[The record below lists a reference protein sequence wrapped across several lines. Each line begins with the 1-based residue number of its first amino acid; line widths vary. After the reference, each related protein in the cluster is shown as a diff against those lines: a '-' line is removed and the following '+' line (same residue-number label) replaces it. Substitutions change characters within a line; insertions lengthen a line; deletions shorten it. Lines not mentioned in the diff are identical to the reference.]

1 MKQIVVISG
10 KGGTGKTS
18 ITAGL
23 AWAASGRVVLA
34 DCDVDAADLHLV
46 LAPKVRATH
55 SFESGVLAAIDPDLC
70 ARCGACAEAC
80 RFGAVS
86 EDFQV
91 RPGHCEGCGACAFV
105 CPAGAVTL
113 APRRCGE
120 WYESETRCGPM
131 VHAALDI
138 GAENSGRLVSL
149 VRAESERLAKERGLD
164 FVLVDGSPGIGCPV
178 IAGCAN
184 TAASRACRCTPSCP
198 WTRASCRP
206 SWRARAWPSWTPRAW
221 AGKWPASG
229 TCWPGPLVG
238 NNPHRCGRVLFSPLF
253 PAPDLFGRK
262 RPCYGRSTPSSLGG
276 AGSWHREG
284 TRAARI
290 GI

>member
-178 IAGCAN
+178 IASLTGAD
-184 TAASRACRCTPSCP
+184 AALIVAEPTLSALHDLDRVAELLAHFRIPAGVLLNKRDVSPGLAGRVREHCRLKGLPLYAELP
-198 WTRASCRP
+198 LD
-206 SWRARAWPSWTPRAW
+206 PRFVQAQL
-221 AGKWPASG
+221 AGKSVAELDPQG
-229 TCWPGPLVG
+229 L
-238 NNPHRCGRVLFSPLF
+238 GR
-253 PAPDLFGRK
+253 
-262 RPCYGRSTPSSLGG
+262 
-276 AGSWHREG
+276 EM
-284 TRAARI
+284 ARI
-290 GI
+290 WDMLAGTPGRQ